1 MNLVQMYWKVSLSY
15 LRSLNRWDFL
25 SISYFSSSLATHM
38 HHFRTYYI
46 WKQLLDDTHTSILM
60 RYIIYIIDTF
70 FLICKKVNCCLP
82 LIPIQFIW
90 DFCKTLYNIWLTGE
104 DKTALPGSVLKC
116 NRVRQWDIPAVG
128 KNGYAD
134 SSPCHTVLPFHSK
147 MYILC
152 SISFS
157 IPYRIQCPGY
167 FHFCNSSLFIKN
179 Y

>member
-1 MNLVQMYWKVSLSY
+1 
-15 LRSLNRWDFL
+15 
-25 SISYFSSSLATHM
+25 M
-38 HHFRTYYI
+38 HHFKTHYI
-46 WKQLLDDTHTSILM
+46 WKQWLEYTHTSVLIID
-60 RYIIYIIDTF
+60 YIWYTIYIIDTF
-70 FLICKKVNCCLP
+70 FLICKKVNCCCHWS
-82 LIPIQFIW
+82 QFSSSC

-116 NRVRQWDIPAVG
+116 NWVMQRNIPAVG

-134 SSPCHTVLPFHSK
+134 PLPCRTALPFHSK

-157 IPYRIQCPGY
+157 IPYRVQCPGY